1 MRPGMFGDNQEQNV
15 GTGAVAVQAGN
26 DVHITQ
32 NGLNMADVKEL
43 TQIFLDRHLP
53 ALRAEAEATARK
65 HAGEFLDEFVKKLAV
80 ANTVKPEAF
89 ARPDSQACFS
99 SALLSSAEKGD
110 QIDLAMLASMVVA
123 RLEQDSAPLLKL
135 VYEEAI
141 AALPRIT
148 KEQIAFLTFILF
160 TKHITPKHPSVH
172 ILELNAQ
179 RVMPLIEP
187 GFLLSTA
194 NREYLCSKGLLN
206 INLVADA
213 NLMLSNYKRG
223 VPDFPQTDE
232 ELIETYPALNKII
245 EAYGADSLP
254 TCFLTAS
261 GKLIALS
268 ALEVAFGKLDMSIW
282 IN

>member
-1 MRPGMFGDNQEQNV
+1 MD
-15 GTGAVAVQAGN
+15 GAIAVQANGN
-26 DVHITQ
+26 VNITK
-32 NGLNMADVKEL
+32 NGLDMAEVKEL

-65 HAGEFLDEFVKKLAV
+65 HAGEFLDEFVKKLSEP
-80 ANTVKPEAF
+80 NTVKPEAF

-110 QIDLAMLASMVVA
+110 QIDLTMLASMVVA
-123 RLEQDSAPLLKL
+123 RLEQDAEPLLKL

-141 AALPRIT
+141 TALPRIT

-160 TKHITPKHPSVH
+160 TKHITPKNATALT
-172 ILELNAQ
+172 LEFNAQ
-179 RVMPLIEP
+179 RVLPLIEP
-187 GFLLSTA
+187 GFLLTTA

-213 NLMLSNYKRG
+213 NLMLSNYRAG

-232 ELIETYPALNKII
+232 ELTALYPSLNKII
-245 EAYGADSLP
+245 EAYGADSIP

-268 ALEVAFGKLDMSIW
+268 ALEAAFGKLDMSIW

>member
-1 MRPGMFGDNQEQNV
+1 MINRQDQNAID
-15 GTGAVAVQAGN
+15 GSIAVQANGN
-26 DVHITQ
+26 VNITK
-32 NGLNMADVKEL
+32 NGLDLAEVKEL

-65 HAGEFLDEFVKKLAV
+65 HAGEFLDEFVKKLSESD
-80 ANTVKPEAF
+80 TVKPEAF

-123 RLEQDSAPLLKL
+123 RLEQDSDPLLKL

-160 TKHITPKHPSVH
+160 TKHITPKNPSVH
-172 ILELNAQ
+172 SLEFNAQ
-179 RVMPLIEP
+179 KALPLIEP
-187 GFLLSTA
+187 GFLISTV

-213 NLMLSNYKRG
+213 NLMLSNYKNG

-232 ELIETYPALNKII
+232 ELRETYPALNKII
-245 EAYGADSLP
+245 EAYGADSVP